1 MKNLHNSFRNFS
13 LFTLFAFSGLA
24 SGVYAQD
31 VDLELYERQL
41 FLQGDDTLAC
51 RILSPIHFSPDK
63 KYPLLVFLHGSGER
77 GDDNESQLKWGGNL
91 FLDSA
96 NRENFP
102 AIVVFP
108 QCPKDSSWSVRIR
121 KKDSAG
127 QFSFPVDLPPS
138 KPLQLVMSFIDT
150 LVNSGIVDTERIYI
164 GGLSMGG
171 FGTFEILWR
180 RPALFAAA
188 IPICGGGNPQSVKL
202 YGKNFPLW
210 VFHGEKDKVV
220 TPENSRVMVEA
231 LKKAGAKVKY
241 TEYPDVEHDSWV
253 NAFAEPELLSWLFA
267 QRRVKSNIK
276 ASSVGVR

>member
-1 MKNLHNSFRNFS
+1 M
-13 LFTLFAFSGLA
+13 
-24 SGVYAQD
+24 
-31 VDLELYERQL
+31 ELYERQL

-51 RILSPIHFSPDK
+51 RILSPAHFSQDK

-77 GDDNESQLKWGGNL
+77 GDDNEAQLKWGGDL

-96 NRENFP
+96 NREKFP

-121 KKDSAG
+121 KRDSVG
-127 QFSFPVDLPPS
+127 QFSFPVDVPPG

-150 LVNSGIVDTERIYI
+150 LISSGIVDTSRIYI

-180 RPALFAAA
+180 RPGLFAAA
-188 IPICGGGNPQSVKL
+188 IPICGGGNPESTVRYAKDL
-202 YGKNFPLW
+202 PIW
-210 VFHGEKDKVV
+210 VFHGDDDKVV

-241 TEYPDVEHDSWV
+241 TEYPGVGHDSWN
-253 NAFAEPELLSWLFA
+253 NAFAEPELLPWLFS
-267 QRRVKSNIK
+267 QKK
-276 ASSVGVR
+276 P